1 MIEKDYIMR
10 EVQKLVQVLIVIL
23 GLKQEK
29 KFDKALVE
37 IDNMYARFFDENRK
51 LLQEKDIEG
60 LIQLCTK
67 GGTFSADLAFA
78 LGDIMKEEAEIMEM
92 QGETGKAMEKYK
104 VVLELYELAV
114 AGKDVAIPIDAAAKM
129 QELQRKVNAIK

>member
-1 MIEKDYIMR
+1 
-10 EVQKLVQVLIVIL
+10 
-23 GLKQEK
+23 
-29 KFDKALVE
+29 
-37 IDNMYARFFDENRK
+37 
-51 LLQEKDIEG
+51 
-60 LIQLCTK
+60 
-67 GGTFSADLAFA
+67 
-78 LGDIMKEEAEIMEM
+78 MEM